1 MQLID
6 GGVTAP
12 QGFIANGVLSGIKA
26 GRTKEDTA
34 LIFSEKVCNS
44 AGVFTQ
50 NVVKAEPVKLTR
62 LRLKNRHK
70 AQAVIANSGNANA
83 CTGEQGA
90 WAAVRMTR
98 AAANSLSNSEKI
110 GMKVDEDDVL
120 VCSTGVIGQQ
130 LPVEVIE
137 EHIDELVEGLS
148 KEGHE
153 KARQAIMT
161 TDTQFKECAV
171 EFEIGGKTVRI
182 GTMAKGS
189 GMIHINMG
197 TMLSF
202 ITTDCA
208 ISSEMLEKALHSSVE
223 GTYNCVS
230 VDGDTSTN
238 DTLLILANGMAENP
252 EITSDGPDY
261 QEFLK
266 ALNFVNTQMARKIAG
281 DGEGA
286 EHLLVCTVQGAKDVQ
301 SARNLAKSVI
311 SSSLVKAAF
320 FGKDANW
327 GRILC
332 ALGYSGEIFT
342 PEKTSVSF
350 TNSRGTIQVF
360 DHGVPLD
367 FDEDRAKIILTEK
380 EVKIDVTMEDGNAEG
395 TAWGCDLTYEY
406 VKINGDYRT

>member
-1 MQLID
+1 MQMID

-26 GRTKEDTA
+26 GRTQEDTA
-34 LIFSEKVCNS
+34 LIFSEKICNA

-50 NVVKAEPVKLTR
+50 NVVKAEPVKLSK
-62 LRLKNRHK
+62 LRLSRHR

-90 WAAVRMTR
+90 WTAVRMTR
-98 AAANSLSNSEKI
+98 AAATSLSNSEKI
-110 GMKVDEDDVL
+110 NQKVDEDDVL

-130 LPVEVIE
+130 LNVEVVE
-137 EHIDELVEGLS
+137 EHMDELVAGLS

-153 KARQAIMT
+153 KARRAIMT
-161 TDTQFKECAV
+161 TDTQYKECAV
-171 EFEIGGKTVRI
+171 EIELSGKKVRI

-208 ISSEMLEKALHSSVE
+208 ISAEMLEKALRSSVE

-252 EITSDGPDY
+252 EITCDGPDY

-266 ALNFVNTQMARKIAG
+266 ALNFVNTQMARKIAA

-286 EHLLVCTVQGAKDVQ
+286 EHLLVCTVQGAKDEQ
-301 SARNLAKSVI
+301 SARKLAKSVI
-311 SSSLVKAAF
+311 SSSLLKAAF

-332 ALGYSGEIFT
+332 AMGYSGELFE
-342 PEKTSVSF
+342 PSKVSVSF
-350 TNSRGTIQVF
+350 TNSKGCIKVF
-360 DHGVPLD
+360 DHGTPVD
-367 FDEDRAKIILTEK
+367 FDEDKAKILLTEK
-380 EVKIDVTMEDGNAEG
+380 EVGILVLLEEGEASG